1 MKRIIIELS
10 DKQHL
15 QMIEHLQ
22 KGQKMNVDEEM
33 SSGFGINLSC
43 TEVEDWLEIDMY
55 GVINLGAVN
64 WKIE

>member
-10 DKQHL
+10 DDQHAK
-15 QMIEHLQ
+15 MVEHLQ
-22 KGQKMNVDEEM
+22 KGHKTNVDEETF
-33 SSGFGINLSC
+33 SGFGINLSC

-55 GVINLGAVN
+55 GVINLGDVK